1 MSTCPVCTTHAIR
14 YRRRTESVMF
24 RCTNRQCNHIYCW
37 PQPDDN
43 ALKAFY
49 AADYYSH
56 CIPVYRQTSMKISG
70 QLLGLL
76 PEIDGPLLDAGCGEG
91 DLYKS
96 LPDVS
101 KQYYTGVEP
110 DPLARRRARKATRA
124 RIVENIENLSGN
136 RLKFK
141 IMIMNQVIEHVRNP
155 VECLRTLKTLSG
167 PGTVLLVTTVNM
179 NCLKS
184 RILGRR
190 WEQFRNRTHLHL
202 FSQRSLR
209 QAMIRSGWDDV
220 QPIMTPLVYP
230 HHGRA
235 RRLLHRILK
244 RLCLDGNLMMTA
256 RAKGS
261 ANET

>member
-1 MSTCPVCTTHAIR
+1 MNACPVCTTHAIG
-14 YRRRTESVMF
+14 YRRRTGSVMF

-49 AADYYSH
+49 AAAYYNNR
-56 CIPVYRQTSMKISG
+56 IPVYSQTSMEISV
-70 QLLGLL
+70 QLLDLL
-76 PEIDGPLLDAGCGEG
+76 PEIDGPLLDMGCGEG

-96 LPDVS
+96 LPDTA
-101 KQYYTGVEP
+101 KHYYTGVEP
-110 DPLARRRARKATRA
+110 DPLARRRAREATRA

-155 VECLRTLKTLSG
+155 VECLGTLRTLSK
-167 PGTVLLVTTVNM
+167 PGAVLLVTTVNM
-179 NCLKS
+179 SCLKS

-209 QAMIRSGWDDV
+209 QAMIRGGWDDV
-220 QPIMTPLVYP
+220 QLITTPLVYP
-230 HHGRA
+230 HHGRT
-235 RRLLHRILK
+235 RRQLHRIL
-244 RLCLDGNLMMTA
+244 RWFRLDGNLMMTA
-256 RAKGS
+256 RTKGA